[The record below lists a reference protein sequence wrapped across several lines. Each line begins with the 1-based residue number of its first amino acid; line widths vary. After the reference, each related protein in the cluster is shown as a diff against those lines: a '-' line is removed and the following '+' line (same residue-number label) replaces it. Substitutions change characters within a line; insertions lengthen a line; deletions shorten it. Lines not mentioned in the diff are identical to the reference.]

1 MGHGRTIAARW
12 RNRLRG
18 LRSAEAGFALIEV
31 LVSAGL
37 VMVIAAAVLGGVDAP
52 SVLSGRNQASSQG
65 VSLAQ
70 QDQERMRAM
79 PIADLINHNKTR
91 TVKVDGR
98 DYSVVSKVTWVTDSG
113 SSVSCATSDTT
124 SGDYLKLKSTVTGP
138 GLKKPATIDSLL
150 APPNGSVA
158 TQKGNLA
165 VLMKNH
171 LGLPAE
177 GMTVQISGP
186 QSGTALTDANGCA
199 FFALLTA
206 GQYTVNISKTGWVD
220 KASSSLMVKTSTVS
234 SGGTSLTQETMAPA
248 GALAIA
254 VQTNAYGVVQASA
267 IRKGVTISNGGLLP
281 SGTKVFTAGV
291 GATSVNAASLYPFTD
306 GYSAWSGDC
315 LNSNPVPGAGPYAA
329 IPTAGG
335 AAVPLTVR
343 QPSLNL
349 TLTINNAPPG
359 NVNGRGFLKSASGS
373 TCGYKFTQI
382 PVTSAGRF
390 ADPGFPEDT
399 YDLCLQGNVPS
410 FGGNYHVIRTNV
422 AVTNYATGTTLNMEG
437 TTSNP
442 QTGLCPAAYQ

>member
-1 MGHGRTIAARW
+1 MGHGRTNAARW

-65 VSLAQ
+65 VALAQ

-138 GLKKPATIDSLL
+138 GIKKPATIDSLL
-150 APPNGSVA
+150 TPPNGSVA

-171 LGLPAE
+171 LDQPAQ
-177 GMTVQISGP
+177 GMTVDVSGP
-186 QSGTALTDANGCA
+186 QNGVVTTDANGCA
-199 FFALLTA
+199 FFALLNP
-206 GQYTVNISKTGWVD
+206 GQYTVKISKSGWVD
-220 KASSSLMVKTSTVS
+220 KASSSQMVRTSTVS
-234 SGGTSLTQETMAPA
+234 SGSTSLIQETMAPA
-248 GALAIA
+248 GALTIS
-254 VQTNAYGVVQASA
+254 VETNAYGTVKASA

-281 SGTKVFTAGV
+281 SGTKVFTASV
-291 GATSVNAASLYPFTD
+291 GATSVNATNLYPFTD
-306 GYSAWSGDC
+306 GYSAFSGDC
-315 LNSNPVPGAGPYAA
+315 ATSDPVPAAGPFAA

-343 QPSLNL
+343 QPALNL
-349 TLTINNAPPG
+349 KLTINGAQPG
-359 NVNGRGFLKSASGS
+359 SVNGRGFLKSSAGS

-382 PVTSAGRF
+382 PVTSAGQF

-399 YDLCLQGNVPS
+399 YDMCLQGNVPS
-410 FGGNYHVIRTNV
+410 FGGNYHVIRTGI
-422 AVTNYATGTTLNMEG
+422 AVNNYATGTTLNMEG
-437 TTSNP
+437 TSSNP
-442 QTGLCPAAYQ
+442 QSGLCPAAYQ